1 MERARSNVDDPPDG
15 SVCSVRN
22 KKPRMSESAILVT
35 QFLFAVVL
43 EMTCNS
49 DTVIT
54 TSNFSLH
61 NKYTVT
67 ITGKENKELNT
78 QRKAV
83 LMFSNIRN
91 G

>member
-1 MERARSNVDDPPDG
+1 MGRVRGTVDDPPDG

-43 EMTCNS
+43 EMTCN
-49 DTVIT
+49 TVIRVISPYIINT
-54 TSNFSLH
+54 LLRRQVMRI
-61 NKYTVT
+61 K
-67 ITGKENKELNT
+67 KLNT
-78 QRKAV
+78 QRKTV

-91 G
+91 E